1 VRTFDDVVVREIH
14 HGVAD
19 VSRLPLPLLLSVLQL
34 VGFPPAAVS
43 AAARRRRRVTWVP
56 LLVVSLQRAV
66 RRTGSDVIDRLAARQ
81 HLQYVTV
88 VVVIVITN
96 ISGSK
101 VKVK

>member
-14 HGVAD
+14 YGVAD
-19 VSRLPLPLLLSVLQL
+19 VSRLPLLVLLLEL

-43 AAARRRRRVTWVP
+43 AAARRRRRVTWFP

-88 VVVIVITN
+88 VAVIVITN

>member
-1 VRTFDDVVVREIH
+1 MRTFDDVVVREIH

-19 VSRLPLPLLLSVLQL
+19 VSRLPLLVLLLEL

-43 AAARRRRRVTWVP
+43 AAARRRRRVTWFP

>member
-19 VSRLPLPLLLSVLQL
+19 VSRLPLLLSVLEL

-43 AAARRRRRVTWVP
+43 AAARRRRRVTWFP